1 MVSAITSQSQISATP
16 VVHKVAPP
24 AHVPPAAEPD
34 PNANASTAGQ
44 SAGVPAAPRQAPDRA
59 SAQVRKSDQMRDM
72 AQMRK
77 NLQEAIERINEMM
90 RDGGRELHF
99 SIDDELDRSII
110 IVKNQETGE
119 VIRQIPADVV
129 LKVAQSIED
138 LKGMLH
144 NEAV

>member
-1 MVSAITSQSQISATP
+1 MITAISSAPQGASVQPTQ
-16 VVHKVAPP
+16 K
-24 AHVPPAAEPD
+24 PAAVV
-34 PNANASTAGQ
+34 ANAAHAANDVPSPAP
-44 SAGVPAAPRQAPDRA
+44 AEAPAAPVMPGSAAP
-59 SAQVRKSDQMRDM
+59 SVRGHAPSRKPEAGHDM
-72 AQMRK
+72 EQMRK
-77 NLQEAIERINEMM
+77 NLQEAIARINEMM

-99 SIDDELDRSII
+99 SIDDKLERPII

-144 NEAV
+144 NETV

>member
-1 MVSAITSQSQISATP
+1 
-16 VVHKVAPP
+16 
-24 AHVPPAAEPD
+24 
-34 PNANASTAGQ
+34 
-44 SAGVPAAPRQAPDRA
+44 
-59 SAQVRKSDQMRDM
+59 MRDM
-72 AQMRK
+72 EQMRK

>member
-1 MVSAITSQSQISATP
+1 MVSAITSSSPIPVTP
-16 VVHKVAPP
+16 VALKPTVGTATTAAP
-24 AHVPPAAEPD
+24 EPD
-34 PNANASTAGQ
+34 QNAQAANAPVVASTAL
-44 SAGVPAAPRQAPDRA
+44 STTKPALTPPKKPEQL
-59 SAQVRKSDQMRDM
+59 RDM
-72 AQMRK
+72 EQMRK

-99 SIDDELDRSII
+99 SINSELDRSII

>member
-1 MVSAITSQSQISATP
+1 MVSAITSGSQVPISP
-16 VVHKVAPP
+16 VAHK
-24 AHVPPAAEPD
+24 
-34 PNANASTAGQ
+34 
-44 SAGVPAAPRQAPDRA
+44 PAAPVAAPAAVETDLRA
-59 SAQVRKSDQMRDM
+59 NAAHASNAPALAATTQNTAKPALTPPKKPEQLRDM
-72 AQMRK
+72 EQMRK

-99 SIDDELDRSII
+99 SINDELDRSII
-110 IVKNQETGE
+110 IVRNQETGE

>member
-1 MVSAITSQSQISATP
+1 MVSAINLQSP
-16 VVHKVAPP
+16 VAGMPIAPKG
-24 AHVPPAAEPD
+24 AVPVPTPAAVDLGQPAQAVEPI
-34 PNANASTAGQ
+34 NA
-44 SAGVPAAPRQAPDRA
+44 PAAAVVTQSTSKPLLTPPKKTEQL
-59 SAQVRKSDQMRDM
+59 RDM
-72 AQMRK
+72 EQMRK

-99 SIDDELDRSII
+99 SIDDQLDRSII

-144 NEAV
+144 NESV